1 MPPLLFRC
9 SFGFVH
15 KGGDL
20 IHLNF
25 GNGTAGL
32 VDAAQLDRI
41 ALHGA
46 DLQRDGRA
54 DDERLAG
61 LLQHGNVIQRFVV
74 ALVTVGNGFHESGV
88 AQVACPDGGQHLVLL
103 SQSPWAGSAQ

>member
-15 KGGDL
+15 KGSDL

-46 DLQRDGRA
+46 DLQRDGRP
-54 DDERLAG
+54 DDKGLAG
-61 LLQHGNVIQRFVV
+61 LLQHGHMFQCLVV
-74 ALVTVGNGFHESGV
+74 ALVAVGHGLHKGGV
-88 AQVACPDGGQHLVLL
+88 AEIFGPDGGQEFVLL
-103 SQSPWAGSAQ
+103 FDLYTII